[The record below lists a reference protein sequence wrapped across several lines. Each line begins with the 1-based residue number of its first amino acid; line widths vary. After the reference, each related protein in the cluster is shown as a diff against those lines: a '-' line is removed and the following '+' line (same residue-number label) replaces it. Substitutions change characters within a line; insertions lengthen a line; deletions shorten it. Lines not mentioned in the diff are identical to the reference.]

1 MKYYYNLN
9 INCVYVYVY
18 IYLFQMYFIPVI
30 VKLNFQQPFLQAVV
44 SHDSSETLQ
53 YADLV
58 LKKHVLLLL

>member
-1 MKYYYNLN
+1 
-9 INCVYVYVY
+9 
-18 IYLFQMYFIPVI
+18 MYFIPVI

-58 LKKHVLLLL
+58 LKKHLLLLL